1 MSETVISTHH
11 TRSGHPVEVIQVTAD
26 RTANLD
32 DAAQASGPVWRCHGC
47 KDGSDK
53 PLSNSVFNDP
63 LGIVTTAA
71 TAHAANCG
79 A

>member
-1 MSETVISTHH
+1 MSESVISTHH
-11 TRSGHPVEVIQVTAD
+11 TRSGQPVEVVHVTAD
-26 RTANLD
+26 RTTDLD
-32 DAAQASGPVWRCHGC
+32 DAAQASGPVWRCGAC

-53 PLSNSVFNDP
+53 PLNNPAFGDP

-71 TAHAANCG
+71 TAHAANCR